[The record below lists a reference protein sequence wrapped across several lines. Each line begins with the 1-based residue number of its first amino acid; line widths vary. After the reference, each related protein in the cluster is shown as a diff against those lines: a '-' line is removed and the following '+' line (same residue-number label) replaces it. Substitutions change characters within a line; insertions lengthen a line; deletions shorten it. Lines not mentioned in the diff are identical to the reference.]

1 MARPS
6 KTAAI
11 DLTQSHDLTHGLIDR
26 LTCPEGKDQVFLRDS
41 KAPGLRVRVTATG
54 VKAYIF
60 EAKLDR
66 QTIRRTIGDVK
77 AWTIDQARAEARRLQ
92 VMLDQRKDPREADRQ
107 AKADKKKADALA
119 AANALTVGDVWPSY
133 LQEGKPKR
141 KDAWK
146 PGYLADLIAMS
157 SPGGEPKKRG
167 SGLTR
172 PGVIYPL
179 LALALVDVTEDALKV
194 WFDRE
199 AKTSKHQAAR
209 ALMMFRGFLRWCAGQ
224 KEYKQL
230 VDRDAGRAPAILDNL
245 PKTTR
250 RVDALGTEQVKGWWL
265 GVEQL
270 GNRTASAY
278 LKTLLLTGAR
288 REEIA
293 AMRWEDVDF
302 RWRTLTLADKV
313 DKTRTIPLGPY
324 LAQMLATLPRVG
336 PYVFSSASASGRIA
350 DVRSSHAKALAAAG
364 IEHLTIHGLRRSFAL
379 LGEQSGA
386 PAGAIAQV
394 QGHKPSATAEGYK
407 PRTMDALRP
416 YLNRI
421 EEHILSVAG
430 VQWVELEQPGKL
442 RAIA

>member
-1 MARPS
+1 MARPP
-6 KTAAI
+6 KADIKLDVAVN
-11 DLTQSHDLTHGLIDR
+11 LTVPLIER
-26 LTCPEGKDQVFLRDS
+26 LTCPPNVDKAFLKDAEV
-41 KAPGLRVRVTATG
+41 AGLKVRVTAAGSKSYVFMMKVSGRTM
-54 VKAYIF
+54 
-60 EAKLDR
+60 
-66 QTIRRTIGDVK
+66 TRTIGAVD
-77 AWTIDQARAEARRLQ
+77 AWSIPEARAEARKLR
-92 VMLDQRKDPREADRQ
+92 VILDKGEDPRELERQ
-107 AKADKKKADALA
+107 AKADKEKADALA
-119 AANALTVGDVWPSY
+119 AANALTVGDVWPRY

-141 KDAWK
+141 RDAWK
-146 PGYLADLIAMS
+146 PGYLADLTAMS

-167 SGLTR
+167 AGLTR

-179 LALALVDVTEDALKV
+179 LALALVDVTEDALKG

-224 KEYKQL
+224 PEYKRL

-278 LKTLLLTGAR
+278 LRTLLLTGAR

-302 RWRTLTLADKV
+302 RWWTLTLADKV
-313 DKTRTIPLGPY
+313 DQTRTIPLGPY
-324 LAQMLATLPRVG
+324 LGQMLATLPRVG
-336 PYVFSSASASGRIA
+336 PYVFSGASKSGRIA
-350 DVRSSHAKALAAAG
+350 DARNSHAKALAAAG

-407 PRTMDALRP
+407 PRTMDQLRP

-430 VQWVELEQPGKL
+430 VQWAALEQPGKL
-442 RAIA
+442 ALVKA